1 MRQKELDEV
10 VISRAILAEQNAVM
24 MDYLDLECAVVG
36 GAGPAGLTTAA
47 YLAEAGIK
55 TGVIEKK
62 LSVGGGM
69 WGGGGMMFPRIVVQ
83 DEARPILDKFGI
95 TYKEYQENYYV
106 ASSVEAVSHLTAA
119 ACDAG
124 AEFFNVTMVEDV
136 VVKGDGRVSG
146 LVINWTAVEMARLH
160 IDPLTLRTKYTID
173 ATGHDA
179 TIAHQV
185 KNKGGD
191 LPPIAGEGF
200 MWADRAEANII
211 EHTKEVFPGLI
222 VAGMAAN
229 AVAGENRMGPPI
241 FGGMLLSGRRA
252 AELVIEK
259 LL

>member
-1 MRQKELDEV
+1 MTRKELDEV
-10 VISRAILAEQNAVM
+10 VISRAILEEQNTVM
-24 MDYLDLECAVVG
+24 MDYLDLDCAVV
-36 GAGPAGLTTAA
+36 GAGPAGLTAAA

-69 WGGGGMMFPRIVVQ
+69 WGGGMMFPRIVVQ

-95 TYKEYQENYYV
+95 SYKEYQENYYV

-146 LVINWTAVEMARLH
+146 LVINWTAVEMAHLH

-173 ATGHDA
+173 ATGHDS
-179 TIAHQV
+179 TVAHQV
-185 KNKGGD
+185 KNKGGN
-191 LPPIAGEGF
+191 LPIAGEGF
-200 MWADRAEANII
+200 MWADRAEANIL

-222 VAGMAAN
+222 VAGMASN
-229 AVAGENRMGPPI
+229 AVAGETRMGPI
-241 FGGMLLSGRRA
+241 FGDMFLSGRRA
-252 AELVIEK
+252 AELVIK
-259 LL
+259 NLS